1 MSEWYKNWF
10 GEEYLALYPH
20 RDEDEARQAVSLIH
34 AVIARD
40 FKRALDLACG
50 TGRHSRAL
58 SKIGWTVGLDLSI
71 SMLTVAAEKS
81 ANLSYVRGDMRSLPF
96 GRSTFDLAVNL
107 FTSFGYF
114 SSDDENVRV
123 VKELERVVKPGGTF
137 VIDYF
142 NAPMVVATL
151 VPYDE
156 RESGG
161 VKVTQERTITPDGRY
176 VEKKIRVEDKEK
188 AEYLER
194 VRLFTAADLTG
205 MIEANSFKVTHR
217 FGDYVGNSYEADS
230 PRIILFAER
239 V

>member
-40 FKRALDLACG
+40 FTRALDLACG

-81 ANLSYVRGDMRSLPF
+81 SNLSYVRGDMRSLPF
-96 GRSTFDLAVNL
+96 GCSTFDLAVNL

-142 NAPMVVATL
+142 NAPMVVSTL

-161 VKVTQERTITPDGRY
+161 VKVTQERSITPDGRY
-176 VEKKIRVEDKEK
+176 VEKRIRVEDKDK